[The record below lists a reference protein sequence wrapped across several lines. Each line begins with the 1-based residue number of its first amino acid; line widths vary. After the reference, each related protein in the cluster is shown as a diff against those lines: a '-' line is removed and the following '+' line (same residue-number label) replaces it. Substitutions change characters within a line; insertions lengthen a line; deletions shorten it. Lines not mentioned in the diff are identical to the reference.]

1 MTPTFCITLPSPFG
15 PFSIIWQERE
25 GTPRVYRIFLSNAR
39 ASSKDLARA
48 TFPGDSRRSHPA
60 IAGLGQ
66 RIQGFLEGKP
76 ISFELDLMALETCS
90 EFQRRVLLAEH
101 AIPRGWISTYGRIA
115 KHLGVEN
122 GARAVGSA
130 LARNPFPIVIP
141 CHRAIRSNGELGGY
155 QGGLDMKRALLAFEG
170 IEISQ
175 AGKAISQSVYY

>member
-1 MTPTFCITLPSPFG
+1 MTPTFYNTLPSAFG
-15 PFSIIWQERE
+15 MFGVVWRE
-25 GTPRVYRIFLSNAR
+25 SENAPKIYRIFLSNAR
-39 ASSKDLARA
+39 ASAEDSVRKS
-48 TFPGDSRRSHPA
+48 FPGTNRRSHPI
-60 IAGLGQ
+60 IASLGEQ
-66 RIQGFLEGKP
+66 IQSFLEGKA
-76 ISFELDLMALETCS
+76 ISFELELMALETCS
-90 EFQRRVLLAEH
+90 GFQRRVLLAEH

-155 QGGLDMKRALLAFEG
+155 QGGLAMKRALLAFEG

-175 AGKAISQSVYY
+175 ADKILIKRVYY